1 MTIPEKDKAIL
12 RDLGR
17 EVADIAHLPIQA
29 EKTEMWRR
37 LNGLDPVRPM
47 VNWHM
52 EELCWPEMLPDS
64 VLESE
69 SEICRHYERRLRRI
83 LYQWHNLPDDKVIE
97 ATIPYG
103 VVVHNTGLGIR
114 SKVTHSKLEHGGA
127 NAFEPVLVEESDIE
141 KIQMPQISTDHEATD
156 RNRQICE
163 EIFDGIL
170 EAVPGQASGWGFPT
184 LDLMDR
190 FAMLRGIDQ
199 MFIDLLDR
207 PQWVHAVLERMLQ
220 AAFCTLEQYEKLGLL
235 QLNNGANE
243 IGTSALGF
251 TDELPQPDFDG
262 ANVRAKDVWG
272 FSVAQIFVGVGQD
285 MHEEFAVS
293 YERRYLK
300 NFGLNV
306 IGCCEPL
313 ERKMDIIRTVPN
325 LRVISMSEWVD
336 REEAAEE
343 LKKDFVFAYKPTGS
357 YLAAESWNLE
367 AARDDLRDVLE
378 KTKECAVEIHHNACS
393 TCRNEPERIYDW
405 VRMAMQ
411 LVEEYA

>member
-1 MTIPEKDKAIL
+1 MAILQKDKAIL
-12 RDLGR
+12 RDLGTR
-17 EVADIAHLPIQA
+17 VAEIAHLPVQE
-29 EKTEMWRR
+29 EKAEMWRR
-37 LNGLDPVRPM
+37 LNDLDPVRPM

-52 EELCWPEMLPDS
+52 EDLCWPEVLSDS

-69 SEICRHYERRLRRI
+69 SAIGRDYERHLRRI
-83 LYQWHNLPDDKVIE
+83 LYQWDNLPDDKVIE
-97 ATIPYG
+97 ATIPYR
-103 VVVHNTGLGIR
+103 VAVHNTDLGIPL
-114 SKVTHSKLEHGGA
+114 KITHSKLEHGGA
-127 NAFEPVLVEESDIE
+127 NAFEATLVEESDIE
-141 KIQMPQISTDHEATD
+141 KIQMPQVSTDHEATD

-170 EAVPGQASGWGFPT
+170 EAVPEQVRGWGFPT
-184 LDLMDR
+184 LDMIDR

-199 MFIDLLDR
+199 MFIDLMDR
-207 PQWVHAVLERMLQ
+207 PQWVHEVLERMLQ
-220 AAFCTLEQYEKLGLL
+220 AALCALEQYEKLDLL

-251 TDELPQPDFDG
+251 TDELPQPDFDE
-262 ANVRAKDVWG
+262 AHVRLEDLWG
-272 FSVAQIFVGVGQD
+272 FSLAQIFVGVGQD
-285 MHEEFAVS
+285 MHEEFAVN

-300 NFGLNV
+300 HFGLNV

-336 REEAAEE
+336 REKAAEE
-343 LKKDFVFAYKPTGS
+343 LKDDYVFAYKPTGS

-367 AARDDLRDVLE
+367 AAQRDLEDLLE
-378 KTKECAVEIHHNACS
+378 KTRGCVVEIHHNACS
-393 TCRNEPERIYDW
+393 TCRNQPERIFDW
-405 VRMAMQ
+405 VQMAMR